1 MSYDILRRG
10 LLSAGYHIKNKNLGG
25 FTMKRSIKSF
35 LTTPFVCLVLIIS
48 MFALPFSVNAEVG
61 TLGKETPEL
70 TCAFTGTNGKKAD
83 GNRLQP
89 GTYFVDLV
97 LSGMKAVSIVELT
110 ATYDPDVIT
119 DISVLST
126 YADEHEDMRLGGQ
139 KIENNTLSVFQVA
152 ESDDASTIDTNGTVM
167 VSLSVTVA
175 SSCDFA
181 DVFAFSRNPDLCF
194 IGASY
199 LDGKNDCYV
208 LDTSVQK
215 PYKTYPMTADASPT
229 YLVTEFDVSG
239 NVTIAN
245 ETTGVATTAP
255 AGGITVSVKGTD
267 KSTVTNADGSYTLK
281 GLEIGEYTLVF
292 SGAHTIDREA
302 KLVVARE
309 NADYDQITVNNI
321 GICVLDYNK
330 DGKVNSTDV
339 ALFSKFK
346 TDLNGDSEF
355 NEEDFAI
362 FKLFLRHKVAYTQLN
377 LN

>member
-1 MSYDILRRG
+1 
-10 LLSAGYHIKNKNLGG
+10 
-25 FTMKRSIKSF
+25 MKHTFKSF
-35 LTTPFVCLVLIIS
+35 LTTPFVCLIS
-48 MFALPFSVNAEVG
+48 MFALPFSANAEAG

-70 TCAFTGTNGKKAD
+70 SCVFTNTTGKKVD
-83 GNRLQP
+83 GNRLQK
-89 GTYFVDLV
+89 GTYYVDIV
-97 LSGMKAVSIVELT
+97 LSGMKAVSMVELT
-110 ATYDPDVIT
+110 ATYDPNY
-119 DISVLST
+119 ISNISILGT
-126 YADEHEDMRLGGQ
+126 YADEHSDMINGCR
-139 KIENNTLSVFQVA
+139 KIENSTISLFQVA
-152 ESDDASTIDTNGTVM
+152 ESKDASTIDSNGTVM

-181 DVFAFSRNPDLCF
+181 DVFAFSKNPDVCF

-215 PYKTYPMTADASPT
+215 PYKTYPMTANVSPA

-292 SGAHTIDREA
+292 SGAHTI
-302 KLVVARE
+302 ARE
-309 NADYDQITVNNI
+309 NADYDQITVDNI

-355 NEEDFAI
+355 NEKDFAI

>member
-1 MSYDILRRG
+1 
-10 LLSAGYHIKNKNLGG
+10 
-25 FTMKRSIKSF
+25 MKHTFKSF
-35 LTTPFVCLVLIIS
+35 LTTPFVCLILIIS
-48 MFALPFSVNAEVG
+48 MFALPFSANAEAG

-70 TCAFTGTNGKKAD
+70 SCVFTNTTGKKVD
-83 GNRLQP
+83 GNRLQK
-89 GTYFVDLV
+89 GTYYVDIV
-97 LSGMKAVSIVELT
+97 LSGMKAVSMVELT
-110 ATYDPDVIT
+110 ATYDSNY
-119 DISVLST
+119 ISSISILGT
-126 YADEHEDMRLGGQ
+126 YADEHSDMINGCQ
-139 KIENNTLSVFQVA
+139 KIENSTISLFQVA
-152 ESDDASTIDTNGTVM
+152 ESKDASTIDSNGTVM

-199 LDGKNDCYV
+199 LDGEDDCYV

-215 PYKTYPMTADASPT
+215 PYKTYPMTANVSPT